1 MILVFLP
8 LFILGFYLGRNAPKL
23 LLFGGMG
30 WVLALILRI
39 VPLNLFQLLVQD
51 LVVVIGY
58 SAILAGLFEE
68 GMRFWLVKRTK
79 TSDFKAGL
87 TFGLGWGVAEALV
100 IYLPSVLL
108 SPTVSSLV
116 LLDLLPGVLERYM
129 AVLAHVALTFIV
141 IKAISYR
148 EYLVVAIVAHAV
160 LDWIAGVAYYV
171 MRLPVW
177 QVEGLVAAYTLI
189 LAFYAIYVLK
199 KIY

>member
-1 MILVFLP
+1 M
-8 LFILGFYLGRNAPKL
+8 GRNAPKL